1 MSKIA
6 DFTAIWLQWP
16 GANASKMEY
25 LEPPEWG
32 YTEKEPKGLRK
43 SHHEG
48 TQMGS
53 INEII
58 IKNSET
64 SFFLQHHFGR
74 KEIRE
79 FMSED
84 TGHLILREHLV
95 NIEHFRTY
103 SHTVIKLFLKEQC
116 QEIFD
121 HFFNLKD
128 STWPYVNRQK
138 RFRELFSFFSNFF
151 VFAHIF
157 TCKVRVV
164 VDYANTQFFLYIR
177 RF

>member
-6 DFTAIWLQWP
+6 DFTAIWHQWS
-16 GANASKMEY
+16 GANARKMEY

-64 SFFLQHHFGR
+64 SIFLQHHFGR

-128 STWPYVNRQK
+128 STWPYVNRKK
-138 RFRELFSFFSNFF
+138 RFRELFCFR
-151 VFAHIF
+151 A
-157 TCKVRVV
+157 
-164 VDYANTQFFLYIR
+164 YIHSQSS
-177 RF
+177 RFR